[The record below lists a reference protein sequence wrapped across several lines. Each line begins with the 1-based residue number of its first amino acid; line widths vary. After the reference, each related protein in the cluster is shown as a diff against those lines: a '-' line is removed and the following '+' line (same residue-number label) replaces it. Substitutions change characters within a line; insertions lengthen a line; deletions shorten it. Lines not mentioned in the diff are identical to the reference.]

1 MHTLNY
7 KAFLRGERTMQQP
20 RPRYSLPGH
29 MGANVMGPRP
39 FGGQQQAMPPY
50 GGYGPMMRYPQNFTG
65 GRPMMGQTM
74 GRGQGRRNGGG
85 LLSKILGGKKQGNQ
99 MGAFRGLQTA
109 SRAVPNGSR
118 GVGSILQTL
127 SNPDGLTGFLN
138 NTQQVLKTAQ
148 SIGPMIQ
155 QYGPIVKNLPM
166 MWKLYKGFKDMPTEE
181 KSEEDRTEKPIM
193 EKKSVQDE
201 EEPKKK
207 QKKKKDLENEP
218 VVERK
223 PQNGPSIPKLYI

>member
-1 MHTLNY
+1 
-7 KAFLRGERTMQQP
+7 MQQP
-20 RPRYSLPGH
+20 RQTFPIQGH
-29 MGANVMGPRP
+29 MGRYMMGPGA
-39 FGGQQQAMPPY
+39 FGRQQQMMNPY
-50 GGYGPMMRYPQNFTG
+50 GGNVRMMGYQHQYNG
-65 GRPMMGQTM
+65 GRMGQTM

-99 MGAFRGLQTA
+99 LTGPRGMQTA
-109 SRAVPNGSR
+109 RGAVPNGTR

-127 SNPDGLTGFLN
+127 SNPDSLTGFIN

-166 MWKLYKGFKDMPTEE
+166 MWKLYKGFKDLPTEE
-181 KSEEDRTEKPIM
+181 KSEG
-193 EKKSVQDE
+193 V
-201 EEPKKK
+201 
-207 QKKKKDLENEP
+207 KDLPTEEKSEGHDSPITEEQSAKVEEQPKRKPKTKRNSENEP

-223 PQNGPSIPKLYI
+223 HHNGPSIPKLYI

>member
-1 MHTLNY
+1 
-7 KAFLRGERTMQQP
+7 MQQP
-20 RPRYSLPGH
+20 RQRFPIQGH
-29 MGANVMGPRP
+29 MGPYRMGPGA
-39 FGGQQQAMPPY
+39 FGGQQQMMNPY
-50 GGYGPMMRYPQNFTG
+50 GGNVRMMGYQHQFNG

-85 LLSKILGGKKQGNQ
+85 LLSKILGGKKQGNTFS
-99 MGAFRGLQTA
+99 GPRGMQTA
-109 SRAVPNGSR
+109 RGAVPNGTR

-127 SNPDGLTGFLN
+127 SNPDSLSGFIN

-166 MWKLYKGFKDMPTEE
+166 MWKLYKGFKDLPTEE
-181 KSEEDRTEKPIM
+181 NSEGDDTPITEEQSVKVEEQPKRKPKTKRI
-193 EKKSVQDE
+193 S
-201 EEPKKK
+201 
-207 QKKKKDLENEP
+207 ENEP

-223 PQNGPSIPKLYI
+223 PHNGPSIPKLYI

>member
-1 MHTLNY
+1 
-7 KAFLRGERTMQQP
+7 MQQP
-20 RPRYSLPGH
+20 RARFPMQGH
-29 MGANVMGPRP
+29 MGPYMMGPGHY
-39 FGGQQQAMPPY
+39 GGQQQMMNPF
-50 GGYGPMMRYPQNFTG
+50 GGNVRMMGSQPNFNG

-85 LLSKILGGKKQGNQ
+85 LLSKILGGKKKGNQ
-99 MGAFRGLQTA
+99 FSGPRGMQTA
-109 SRAVPNGSR
+109 NGAVQNGSR

-127 SNPDGLTGFLN
+127 SNPDSLTGFIN

-166 MWKLYKGFKDMPTEE
+166 MWKLYKGFKDLPTEE
-181 KSEEDRTEKPIM
+181 KSRDDDNPIM
-193 EKKSVQDE
+193 DEQSIQVE

-207 QKKKKDLENEP
+207 PKRKKNLENEP
-218 VVERK
+218 VAARK
-223 PQNGPSIPKLYI
+223 QHNGPSIPKLYI